1 MDLAPEYRPDFLA
14 EPEPAPRDPLAVAIG
29 NASLLGVGYL
39 LLKRRGLAVL
49 TWLITLTLVIM
60 LASARE
66 LWVEITTLCWWL
78 LSIAHGWSLA
88 TRRGTRAVLNG
99 QRLVALVVAVPVL
112 LIVGLLRFGA
122 AMIEDTVTEARESGD
137 CAPALAAIDRL
148 WLGHRIAD
156 GPLTVRGERTA
167 EACHRIQNAAGS
179 LATGLT
185 GDTAAL
191 QAGFETLT
199 SVLAEVPGHEKMVGK
214 TLDGFLTGLPAKNPC
229 ETAKVTDWLR
239 ARQFTNNDLDRS
251 VEAIGRTEPVTLV
264 GCGDQLAAGG
274 YLEPARARYQQYL
287 DHYRGRDRDL
297 TAKAEEGA
305 RKATLAIELK
315 DVRGLLSG
323 AYGTSEPS
331 YCRNPA
337 QYSGAPSYAKGPNR
351 TLMYGD
357 TAYTGSLPAEWRA
370 SGPEDAAL
378 IVCVGK
384 AEYGTPVRTCPYTSK
399 GSIRGFPTDVTFKK
413 IVIPIR
419 AYELRTGKL
428 VADTRPE
435 IGGTSCPQTI
445 HYSRSSLIADLGPP
459 SEMYVT
465 PSDADIRAAFAA
477 VVSP

>member
-1 MDLAPEYRPDFLA
+1 MDLAPEYRPGFLA

-60 LASARE
+60 LASVRE
-66 LWVEITTLCWWL
+66 VWVEITALVWWL
-78 LSIAHGWSLA
+78 LSIVHGWSLA
-88 TRRGTRAVLNG
+88 TKHGSRVGWQRR
-99 QRLVALVVAVPVL
+99 VALLVTVPVL
-112 LIVGLLRFGA
+112 LAAGLLRFGA
-122 AMIEDTVTEARESGD
+122 ATIEDTVTEARESGD

-156 GPLTVRGERTA
+156 GPLTLRGERTA
-167 EACHRIQNAAGS
+167 EACHRLSNAAGL
-179 LATGLT
+179 LATGLS
-185 GDTAAL
+185 GEPVAL
-191 QAGFETLT
+191 QAGFESL
-199 SVLAEVPGHEKMVGK
+199 SAVLKDLPGHEKMVGK
-214 TLDGFLTGLPAKNPC
+214 TLDGFLAGLPAKNPC
-229 ETAKVTDWLR
+229 ESAKVTDWLR
-239 ARQFTNNDLDRS
+239 ARPFSNNDLDRS

-264 GCGDQLAAGG
+264 GCGDQLVAAGS
-274 YLEPARARYQQYL
+274 LEPARARYQQYL

-305 RKATLAIELK
+305 RKATLAIELAN
-315 DVRGLLSG
+315 VRDLLAG

-331 YCRNPA
+331 YCKKPA

-357 TAYTGSLPAEWRA
+357 TAYTGNLPAEWRA

-384 AEYGTPVRTCPYTSK
+384 AEYGTPVRTCPYTSQ
-399 GSIRGFPTDVTFKK
+399 GSIRGFPTNVTFKK

-445 HYSRSSLIADLGPP
+445 HYSRYGLSVDIGPP

-465 PSDADIRAAFAA
+465 PADADIRAAFAA